1 MNIHILD
8 DLRNNNNNNNNVANN
23 NSNNQN
29 GQLFLA
35 GMGDNY
41 GQNNFFDL
49 LFQKKF
55 TK

>member
-29 GQLFLA
+29 GQLFLE
-35 GMGDNY
+35 GMGDNS
-41 GQNNFFDL
+41 
-49 LFQKKF
+49 
-55 TK
+55 

>member
-8 DLRNNNNNNNNVANN
+8 DLRNNNNNNLANN

-35 GMGDNY
+35 GMGDNS
-41 GQNNFFDL
+41 
-49 LFQKKF
+49 
-55 TK
+55 

>member
-35 GMGDNY
+35 GMGDNS
-41 GQNNFFDL
+41 
-49 LFQKKF
+49 
-55 TK
+55 